1 MNTVEIIGLVLLGF
15 IVYEI
20 YNMIKNWNKDD

>member
-15 IVYEI
+15 IIYEI
-20 YNMIKNWNKDD
+20 YTMIKNWNKDD